1 MKAKNSPLFSNEA
14 LVREISS
21 AIANWEITMA
31 GIQQQMESSAYAYW
45 DSLSGRTQIHG
56 THIEWKASLDTILL
70 HSFSLDG

>member
-1 MKAKNSPLFSNEA
+1 
-14 LVREISS
+14 
-21 AIANWEITMA
+21 MA